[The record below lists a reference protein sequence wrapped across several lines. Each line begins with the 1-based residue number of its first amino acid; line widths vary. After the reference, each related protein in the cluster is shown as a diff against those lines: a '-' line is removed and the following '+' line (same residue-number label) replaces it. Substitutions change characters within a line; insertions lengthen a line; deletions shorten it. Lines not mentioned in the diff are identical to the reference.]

1 MGKILLPNDG
11 SEASMR
17 ALEQVLQ
24 RGIAALELHLLNIQL
39 PVDGNVR
46 TFVNAEALNAY
57 HREEGLA
64 DLAAAR
70 AQLDA
75 LGVTYQQ
82 HVLVGHPADKI
93 RRFADEN
100 DFDEIVMGTHGRTGL
115 RHAVLGSSAEAIVHG
130 SNVPVLLVRSGTN
143 R

>member
-1 MGKILLPNDG
+1 MTKILLPNDG

-24 RGIAALELHLLNIQL
+24 RGIAELELHLLNIQL

-82 HVLVGHPADKI
+82 HVLVGHPADMI

-115 RHAVLGSSAEAIVHG
+115 LQLLMGSVASEVSAKAETRVT
-130 SNVPVLLVRSGTN
+130 LVR
-143 R
+143 

>member
-1 MGKILLPNDG
+1 MTKILLPNDG
-11 SEASMR
+11 SEASAR

-24 RGIAALELHLLNIQL
+24 RGIAGLELHLLNIQL

-82 HVLVGHPADKI
+82 HVLVGHPADMI

-115 RHAVLGSSAEAIVHG
+115 LQLLMGSVASEVSAKAETRVT
-130 SNVPVLLVRSGTN
+130 LVR
-143 R
+143 

>member
-1 MGKILLPNDG
+1 MTKILLPNDG

-24 RGIAALELHLLNIQL
+24 RGIAELELHLLNIQL

-82 HVLVGHPADKI
+82 HVLVGHPADMI

-115 RHAVLGSSAEAIVHG
+115 LQLLMGSVASEVSAKAATQVT
-130 SNVPVLLVRSGTN
+130 LVR
-143 R
+143 